1 MCIIN
6 VGRYT
11 NPMCPSWENNLH
23 EVSQSFRPVTRI
35 KSVWRKLWLLW
46 ELSLMCFGREKSN
59 GYANNAFHLSN
70 IWQELMMNIPLKVSL
85 GYLNAK
91 ILNIPLLQIVHPF
104 NWWAYVH
111 FNSQPNG
118 WLSPFLIRH
127 FPTWKYIR
135 PAWCTFWLMK
145 WASRFG
151 QGWLYSVREKL
162 CPSSIWN
169 EQEFIPWQTLQVE
182 ECLNSS
188 PEIHLKTSMEAIE
201 IH

>member
-1 MCIIN
+1 
-6 VGRYT
+6 
-11 NPMCPSWENNLH
+11 
-23 EVSQSFRPVTRI
+23 
-35 KSVWRKLWLLW
+35 
-46 ELSLMCFGREKSN
+46 
-59 GYANNAFHLSN
+59 
-70 IWQELMMNIPLKVSL
+70 MNIPLKVSL

-91 ILNIPLLQIVHPF
+91 NLNIPLLQIVHPF

-111 FNSQPNG
+111 FNSQTNG
-118 WLSPFLIRH
+118 WLSPFLVRH

-145 WASRFG
+145 RASRFG

-188 PEIHLKTSMEAIE
+188 PEIHLKTSMEVIE
-201 IH
+201 IHLKTSASKIHRNSAKLIHRPKSIVFFYQAMEQHLLQTLQPEVFLLPGSI